1 MIVVMVVKEF
11 TGFMI
16 ISVVLSLSYDSSLS
30 RQTNQ
35 SVHNGQKRHS
45 SGNNFCSQGN
55 LSCYI
60 T

>member
-1 MIVVMVVKEF
+1 MVVKEF

-16 ISVVLSLSYDSSLS
+16 ISVILSLSYDSSLS